1 MALKLKAKQK
11 RIYEILSGKNQYI
24 TLACQRPYSWVEEQS
39 KELTN
44 SIKLL
49 ENLNNLLRDL
59 K

>member
-11 RIYEILSGKNQYI
+11 RIYEILSGKKQYI
-24 TLACQRPYSWVEEQS
+24 TLAYQRPYSWVEEQS